1 MSGTLF
7 ISKSALCANFQY
19 LQSLCDVPIAPVV
32 KADAYGLTTEIV
44 APIFEQCGAKLFFT
58 ANLEEALKLKRQT
71 LHNPQIAV
79 FAGIEKGQE
88 QEFHH
93 QKIIP
98 VLNNLFQIELYQK
111 YAHAQNTRLPIFIH
125 IDTGMKR
132 LGLCAQETETLI
144 GNPNLLTGLDVQA
157 ILSHFVSSDN
167 PDSPLNQI
175 QQAKIQ
181 NLKQFF
187 DAPLLPPI
195 QAQFFSASPIILT
208 VANLVPRFT
217 AFIAINSRNCKMS

>member
-7 ISKSALCANFQY
+7 ISKSALSANFQY

-71 LHNPQIAV
+71 QHHPQIAV
-79 FAGIEKGQE
+79 FAGVETGQE

-93 QKIIP
+93 QQIIP
-98 VLNNLFQIELYQK
+98 VLNNLVQIELYQK
-111 YAHAQNTRLPIFIH
+111 YAHAQNIRLPIFIH
-125 IDTGMKR
+125 IDTGMNR
-132 LGLCAQETETLI
+132 LGLCVQETEILI
-144 GNPNLLTGLDVQA
+144 NNPDLLAGLDVQA

-167 PDSPLNQI
+167 ADSPLNQI
-175 QQAKIQ
+175 QQTKIQ

-187 DAPLLPPI
+187 
-195 QAQFFSASPIILT
+195 
-208 VANLVPRFT
+208 
-217 AFIAINSRNCKMS
+217 